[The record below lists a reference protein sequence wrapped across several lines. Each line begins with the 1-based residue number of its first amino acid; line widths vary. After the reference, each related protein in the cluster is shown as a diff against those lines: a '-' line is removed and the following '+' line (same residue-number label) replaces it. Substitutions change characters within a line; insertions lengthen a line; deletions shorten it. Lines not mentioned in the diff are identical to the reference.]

1 VLNILHAVS
10 SRQSDICRFKV
21 MTLSSL
27 PLFVNWPAFTAR
39 RHAGA
44 VCVSRAFVC
53 LSVCLSQVGVLL
65 KQLNIGSHKQC
76 HTIAQGLWCRISQQN
91 SNGVT
96 PNGGAKCRWG
106 RLKLAT
112 FDK

>member
-1 VLNILHAVS
+1 MPHDS
-10 SRQSDICRFKV
+10 PG
-21 MTLSSL
+21 TLV
-27 PLFVNWPAFTAR
+27 FWYQR
-39 RHAGA
+39 
-44 VCVSRAFVC
+44 
-53 LSVCLSQVGVLL
+53 
-65 KQLNIGSHKQC
+65 
-76 HTIAQGLWCRISQQN
+76 SQQN